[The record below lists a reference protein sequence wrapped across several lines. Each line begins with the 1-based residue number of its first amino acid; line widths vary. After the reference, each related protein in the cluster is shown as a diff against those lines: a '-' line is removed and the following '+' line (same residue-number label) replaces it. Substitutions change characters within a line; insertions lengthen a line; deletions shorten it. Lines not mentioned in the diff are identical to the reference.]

1 VGPRKC
7 PSMVSNLYYTHSVLR
22 LLTALKMSY
31 ETAKNEPSR
40 TQRSWRNPPGMRRE
54 TVELVRK
61 AVTENWRAYV
71 LVNHRSEGS
80 APLTIQVLNDQ
91 LTDAP
96 T

>member
-1 VGPRKC
+1 
-7 PSMVSNLYYTHSVLR
+7 
-22 LLTALKMSY
+22 
-31 ETAKNEPSR
+31 
-40 TQRSWRNPPGMRRE
+40 MRRK

-61 AVTENWRAYV
+61 AVTENWRDYV
-71 LVNHRSEGS
+71 LVNHRSEGN